1 MKADKVKKRIA
12 KVTVIVLL
20 LAVIVCLLSSCGKE
34 KETVKEYIEIPDLV
48 GESIGKAKEV
58 LSEKD
63 VVFEVIQDDDAA
75 RGKVSRLEFSGI
87 SENGILNIEKGSV
100 VKIYANEKG
109 LNGKTV
115 YLTVDDGPTRDNTLK
130 ILDTL
135 DRYAIKAT
143 FFLQGQNIEKEAC
156 KGLTEEIYKRG
167 HLIGCHSYSHDI
179 SEIYSSPDKMISEIR
194 HYEDAMRSVFGEEAF
209 ENMPKLFRFPGGSVQ
224 NGKISRE
231 ESKEYIS
238 EIEDMGYRIY
248 DWSFLIADG
257 ELRRWDKASET
268 EEEYNA
274 YVSEFMRSNFET
286 SLAQAEKS
294 GGPLILL
301 VHDKWTATDNGIT
314 VDGKQ
319 FWDWMIELLIE
330 KGYTFDTLDSIP
342 SYLF

>member
-1 MKADKVKKRIA
+1 MKADKFRKWIA
-12 KVTVIVLL
+12 KVIVIAVLFT
-20 LAVIVCLLSSCGKE
+20 ATACLLSSCGKE

-48 GESIGKAKEV
+48 GESIEKAKEL
-58 LSEKD
+58 LSESG
-63 VVFEVIQDDDAA
+63 VVFEIIQDNDAA
-75 RGKVSRLEFSGI
+75 RGKVSRLEFSGS

-100 VKIYANEKG
+100 VKIYANKKG

-135 DRYAIKAT
+135 DRYGIKAT

-156 KGLTEEIYKRG
+156 NGLTEEIYKRG
-167 HLIGCHSYSHDI
+167 HLIGCHSYSHDM
-179 SEIYSSPDKMISEIR
+179 SEIYSSPDKMIAEIKC
-194 HYEDAMRSVFGEEAF
+194 YEDAMISVFGEEVF
-209 ENMPKLFRFPGGSVQ
+209 EDMPKLFRFPGGSVH

-238 EIEDMGYRIY
+238 EIENMGYRIY

-257 ELRRWDKASET
+257 ELRRWDKVSET
-268 EEEYNA
+268 EKEYNA
-274 YVSEFMRSNFET
+274 YVSEFMRSNLET

-301 VHDKWTATDNGIT
+301 VHDKWTATDSGVT

-330 KGYTFDTLDSIP
+330 KGYIFDTLDGIP

>member
-1 MKADKVKKRIA
+1 MEVKAKKFRSA
-12 KVTVIVLL
+12 VLMTMILAIL
-20 LAVIVCLLSSCGKE
+20 LTALLPSCKKSNDTE
-34 KETVKEYIEIPDLV
+34 KEYTQIPDLV
-48 GESIGKAKEV
+48 GESIEKAKKL
-58 LSEKD
+58 LSEKEIS
-63 VVFEVIQDDDAA
+63 FEVIQDDEAA
-75 RGKVSRLEFSGI
+75 RGKVSKLEFSGS
-87 SENGILNIEKGSV
+87 SENGILKIEKGSL

-135 DRYAIKAT
+135 DKYDVKAT
-143 FFLQGQNIEKEAC
+143 FFLQGQNIEKEVC

-167 HLIGCHSYSHDI
+167 HLIGCHSYSHNI
-179 SEIYSSPDKMISEIR
+179 SEIYSSADKMTAEIKR
-194 HYEDAMRSVFGEEAF
+194 YEDAMKSVFGEEAF
-209 ENMPKLFRFPGGSVQ
+209 EDMPKLFRFPGGSVQ

-231 ESKEYIS
+231 ESKEYITA
-238 EIEDMGYRIY
+238 IENMGYNIY

-257 ELRRWDKASET
+257 ELRRWDKESET

-274 YVSEFMRSNFET
+274 YVSEFMRSNLET

-294 GGPLILL
+294 GDPLILL
-301 VHDKWTATDNGIT
+301 VHDKWTATDGGVT

-319 FWDWMIELLIE
+319 FWDWMIETLIE
-330 KGYTFDTLDSIP
+330 KGYVFDTLDDIP